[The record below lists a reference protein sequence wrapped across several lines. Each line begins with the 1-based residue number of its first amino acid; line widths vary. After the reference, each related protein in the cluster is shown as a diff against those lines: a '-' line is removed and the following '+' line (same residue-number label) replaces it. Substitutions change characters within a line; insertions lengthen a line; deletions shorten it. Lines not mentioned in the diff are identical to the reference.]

1 MAIKSFEVQGEVLYV
16 SDHVLQRILERG
28 VNKGL
33 FSRQQ
38 VQGRTHILISEMLER
53 AEAGYFTNGRSTG
66 SGYLYEDDWLF
77 VRRDDAIVTAYPV
90 DREQIEF
97 HPWDS
102 EVFNPQFD
110 ENLMQDTE
118 KGE

>member
-1 MAIKSFEVQGEVLYV
+1 MATKSFEVQGETLYI

-28 VNKGL
+28 VDSGL
-33 FSRQQ
+33 FSKQQ

-53 AEAGYFTNGRSTG
+53 SEAGYFTNGPSTG
-66 SGYLYEDDWLF
+66 SGFLYEDDWLF
-77 VRRDDAIVTAYPV
+77 VKRDDAIVTAYPV

-97 HPWDS
+97 HAWDS

-110 ENLMQDTE
+110 EDLIQVT
-118 KGE
+118 